1 MARMFDTLGFY
12 IMNVQHFDFF
22 TDNEFSNLER
32 YQTCKAMAK
41 GYAGNYK
48 TGQSRLMHARS
59 YCFSIVAAYWDTLA
73 KKQKSSIKMRA
84 VPHTVY
90 IEDIPCD
97 ARELAERTGELIAQ
111 FPAEDA
117 GYLIGSIYTVMLPSA
132 YRSEL
137 GAYYT
142 PPPLVARLLD
152 LAEKSGVDFSHA
164 SVIDPACGGGAFLAP
179 VAIRMLKKDKGSSPE
194 WMLRRI
200 SRRLKGIEIDP
211 FAAWMSLV
219 LLESVLMPL
228 CVKVKRRLPEDTII
242 VADALQQDKFSGYD
256 LVVGNPPYGRVTLDI
271 KTREKYSRSLFG
283 HANLYGLFTDL
294 AVRMVKEKTG
304 VIAFLTPTSF
314 LGGQYFTA
322 LRTLLTEKTTP
333 YALDFVTDRD
343 GVFDDVL
350 QETMLTA
357 FKAGEHKVRAQVSS
371 LVPKGLNKAKIEKIG
386 NVDIE
391 KGGAT
396 WLLPRV
402 KDDACFLNVL
412 KQMSTRLA
420 DLGYSVSTGQLVW
433 NRFKSQLRTTKG
445 KNSYPLVWAESIT
458 SAGFRFSADR
468 KNHVPYIDI
477 TPQQGFLVTKS
488 ECVLV
493 QRTTSKEQDRRILA
507 AILPQGF
514 KDETG
519 GVVVENHINIV
530 YSNGLFSAVRPDVID
545 MLLNS
550 HVVDRA
556 FRCISGS
563 VAVSAYELN
572 SIPLPSLEQVM
583 EIQSLI
589 DAGVHRRIIERTIA
603 GFYGVMIA

>member
-1 MARMFDTLGFY
+1 
-12 IMNVQHFDFF
+12 MNVQHFDFF
-22 TDNEFSNLER
+22 TDTELSNLER

-41 GYAGNYK
+41 GYANSYK
-48 TGQSRLMHARS
+48 TEQSRLMQARS
-59 YCFSIVAAYWDTLA
+59 YCSSIVAAYWDVLA
-73 KKQKSSIKMRA
+73 KKQKSNIKMRA

-90 IEDIPCD
+90 MEGLPCD
-97 ARELAERTGELIAQ
+97 ARELAERTGALVAR

-132 YRSEL
+132 YRSEM

-142 PPPLVARLLD
+142 PPPLVSRLLD

-179 VAIRMLKKDKGSSPE
+179 AALRMLKKDKGSSPE
-194 WMLRRI
+194 WIFRRI
-200 SRRLKGIEIDP
+200 SNRLKGIEIDP
-211 FAAWMSLV
+211 FAAWMSSV

-228 CVKVKRRLPEDTII
+228 CVKAKRRLPEDTII
-242 VADALQQDKFSGYD
+242 VGDALHHDHISGYD
-256 LVVGNPPYGRVTLDI
+256 LVIGNPPYGRVTLDI
-271 KTREKYSRSLFG
+271 QTREKYSRSLFG

-294 AVRMVKEKTG
+294 AVRMVKENTG
-304 VIAFLTPTSF
+304 VVAFLTPTSF

-333 YALDFVTDRD
+333 FAFDFVTDRD

-357 FKAGEHKVRAQVSS
+357 FRAGEHNIQAQVSS
-371 LVPKGLNKAKIEKIG
+371 LVPKGLNKAKIERIG
-386 NVDIE
+386 NVEIE

-402 KDDACFLNVL
+402 KDDARFLDKL
-412 KQMSTRLA
+412 KTMPMRLA
-420 DLGYSVSTGQLVW
+420 ELGYSVSTGQLVW

-445 KNSYPLVWAESIT
+445 KNSYPLIWAESIT
-458 SAGFRFSADR
+458 SEGFRFSADR

-477 TPQQGFLVTKS
+477 APRQDFLVTAS

-493 QRTTSKEQDRRILA
+493 QRTTSKEQDKRILA
-507 AILPQGF
+507 VILPQNF
-514 KDETG
+514 IDETG

-530 YSNGLFSAVRPDVID
+530 YSNGFFSAVNPETIAV
-545 MLLNS
+545 LLNS

-583 EIQSLI
+583 EIQSLL
-589 DAGVHRRIIERTIA
+589 DAGVHRQIIERTIA
-603 GFYGVMIA
+603 GFYGVMFA

>member
-1 MARMFDTLGFY
+1 
-12 IMNVQHFDFF
+12 MNVQHFDFF
-22 TDNEFSNLER
+22 TDTELSNLER

-41 GYAGNYK
+41 GYANSYK
-48 TGQSRLMHARS
+48 TEQSRLMQARS
-59 YCFSIVAAYWDTLA
+59 YCSSIVAAYWDVLA
-73 KKQKSSIKMRA
+73 KKQKSNIKMRA
-84 VPHTVY
+84 VPHAVY
-90 IEDIPCD
+90 MEGLPCD
-97 ARELAERTGELIAQ
+97 ARELAERTGALVAR

-132 YRSEL
+132 YRSEM

-142 PPPLVARLLD
+142 PPPLVSRLLD

-179 VAIRMLKKDKGSSPE
+179 AALRMLKKDKGSSPE
-194 WMLRRI
+194 WIFRRI
-200 SRRLKGIEIDP
+200 SNRLKGIEIDP
-211 FAAWMSLV
+211 FAAWMSSV

-228 CVKVKRRLPEDTII
+228 CVKAKRRLPEDTII
-242 VADALQQDKFSGYD
+242 VGDALQHDHISGYD
-256 LVVGNPPYGRVTLDI
+256 LVIGNPPYGRVTLDVQ
-271 KTREKYSRSLFG
+271 TREKYSRSLFG

-294 AVRMVKEKTG
+294 AVRMVKENTG
-304 VIAFLTPTSF
+304 VVAFLTPTSF

-333 YALDFVTDRD
+333 FAFDFVTDRD

-357 FKAGEHKVRAQVSS
+357 FRAGEHNVQAQVSS
-371 LVPKGLNKAKIEKIG
+371 LVPKGLNKAKIERIG
-386 NVDIE
+386 NVEIE

-402 KDDACFLNVL
+402 KDDARFLNKL
-412 KQMSTRLA
+412 KTMPMRLA
-420 DLGYSVSTGQLVW
+420 ELGYSVSTGQLVW

-445 KNSYPLVWAESIT
+445 KNSYPLIWAESIT
-458 SAGFRFSADR
+458 SEGFRFSADR

-477 TPQQGFLVTKS
+477 APRQDFLVTAS

-493 QRTTSKEQDRRILA
+493 QRTTSKEQDKRILA
-507 AILPQGF
+507 VILPQNF
-514 KDETG
+514 IDETG

-530 YSNGLFSAVRPDVID
+530 YSSGFFSAVNPETITV
-545 MLLNS
+545 LLNS

-583 EIQSLI
+583 EIQSLL
-589 DAGVHRRIIERTIA
+589 DAGVHRQIIERKIA
-603 GFYGVMIA
+603 GFYGVMFA

>member
-1 MARMFDTLGFY
+1 
-12 IMNVQHFDFF
+12 MNVQHFDFF
-22 TDNEFSNLER
+22 TDTELSNLER

-41 GYAGNYK
+41 GYANNYK
-48 TGQSRLMHARS
+48 TEQSRLMQARS
-59 YCFSIVAAYWDTLA
+59 YCSSIVAAYWDILA
-73 KKQKSSIKMRA
+73 KRQKSNIKMRA

-90 IEDIPCD
+90 LEGLSCD
-97 ARELAERTGELIAQ
+97 ARELAERTGGLIAR

-117 GYLIGSIYTVMLPSA
+117 GYLIGSIYTVMLPSV
-132 YRSEL
+132 YRSEM

-142 PPPLVARLLD
+142 PPPLVSRLLD

-164 SVIDPACGGGAFLAP
+164 TVIDPACGGGAFLAP
-179 VAIRMLKKDKGSSPE
+179 AALRMLKKDKGSSPE
-194 WMLRRI
+194 WIFRRI
-200 SRRLKGIEIDP
+200 SNRLKGIEIDP
-211 FAAWMSLV
+211 FAAWMSSV

-228 CVKVKRRLPEDTII
+228 CVKAKRRLPEDTII
-242 VADALQQDKFSGYD
+242 VGDALQHDHISGYD
-256 LVVGNPPYGRVTLDI
+256 LVIGNPPYGRVTLDI
-271 KTREKYSRSLFG
+271 LTREKYSRSLFG

-294 AVRMVKEKTG
+294 AVRMVKENTG
-304 VIAFLTPTSF
+304 VVAFLTPTSF

-333 YALDFVTDRD
+333 FAFDFVADRD

-357 FKAGEHKVRAQVSS
+357 FKAGEHSFHAQVSS
-371 LVPKGLNKAKIEKIG
+371 LIPKGLNKAKIERIG
-386 NVDIE
+386 NVEIE

-402 KDDACFLNVL
+402 KDDARFLDKL
-412 KQMSTRLA
+412 KTMPMRLA
-420 DLGYSVSTGQLVW
+420 ELGYSVSTGQLVW

-445 KNSYPLVWAESIT
+445 KNSYPLIWAESIT

-477 TPQQGFLVTKS
+477 APRQNFLVTAS

-493 QRTTSKEQDRRILA
+493 QRTTSKEQDKRILA
-507 AILPQGF
+507 VILPQKF
-514 KDETG
+514 IDETG

-530 YSNGLFSAVRPDVID
+530 HSNGLFSAVKPEAIAV
-545 MLLNS
+545 LLNS
-550 HVVDRA
+550 QVVDRA

-583 EIQSLI
+583 EIQSLL
-589 DAGVHRRIIERTIA
+589 DAGVHKQIIERTIA
-603 GFYGVMIA
+603 GFYGVMFA

>member
-1 MARMFDTLGFY
+1 
-12 IMNVQHFDFF
+12 MNVQHFDFF
-22 TDNEFSNLER
+22 TDTELSNLER

-41 GYAGNYK
+41 GYASTYK
-48 TGQSRLMHARS
+48 TERSRLMQARS
-59 YCFSIVAAYWDTLA
+59 FCSSIVSAYWNTLA

-90 IEDIPCD
+90 MDEVLCD
-97 ARELAERTGELIAQ
+97 ARELAERTGALIAR

-132 YRSEL
+132 YRAEI

-142 PPPLVARLLD
+142 PPPLVSRLLD
-152 LAEKSGVDFSHA
+152 LAEQSGVDFSHA
-164 SVIDPACGGGAFLAP
+164 TVIDPACGGGAFLAP
-179 VAIRMLKKDKGSSPE
+179 AAIRMLKKDKGSSPE
-194 WMLRRI
+194 WILRRI

-211 FAAWMSLV
+211 FAAWMSAV

-228 CVKVKRRLPEDTII
+228 CIKARRRLPEDTII
-242 VADALQQDKFSGYD
+242 VGDALQQDHISGYD
-256 LVVGNPPYGRVTLDI
+256 LVIGNPPYGRVTLDI
-271 KTREKYSRSLFG
+271 ETREKYSRSLFG

-294 AVRMVKEKTG
+294 AIRMVKENTG
-304 VIAFLTPTSF
+304 VVAFLTPTSF

-322 LRTLLTEKTTP
+322 LRTLLAEKTTP
-333 YALDFVTDRD
+333 FAFDFVADRD

-350 QETMLTA
+350 QETMLTT
-357 FKAGEHKVRAQVSS
+357 FKAGDHKVRALVSS

-386 NVDIE
+386 NVEIE

-396 WLLPRV
+396 WLLPRA
-402 KDDACFLNVL
+402 KDDVRFLKML
-412 KQMSTRLA
+412 KSMPMRLSE
-420 DLGYSVSTGQLVW
+420 LGYAVSTGQLVW

-477 TPQQGFLVTKS
+477 APRQDFLVTTS

-507 AILPQGF
+507 AILPQKF
-514 KDETG
+514 IDETG

-530 YSNGLFSAVRPDVID
+530 YSNGLFSAVRPEVIEI
-545 MLLNS
+545 LLNS
-550 HVVDRA
+550 QVVDRA

-583 EIQSLI
+583 EIQSLL

-603 GFYGVMIA
+603 GFYGVMFA

>member
-1 MARMFDTLGFY
+1 
-12 IMNVQHFDFF
+12 MNVQHFDFF
-22 TDNEFSNLER
+22 TDSDLSNLER

-41 GYAGNYK
+41 GYASTYK
-48 TGQSRLMHARS
+48 TEQSRLMQARS
-59 YCFSIVAAYWDTLA
+59 FCSNIVSAYWDTLA
-73 KKQKSSIKMRA
+73 RKLKSNIKMRA

-90 IEDIPCD
+90 MEDILCD
-97 ARELAERTGELIAQ
+97 ARELAERTGELIAR

-132 YRSEL
+132 YRAEM

-142 PPPLVARLLD
+142 PPPLVSRLLD
-152 LAEKSGVDFSHA
+152 LAEQSGVDFSHA
-164 SVIDPACGGGAFLAP
+164 TVIDPACGGGAFLAP

-194 WMLRRI
+194 WILRRI
-200 SRRLKGIEIDP
+200 SCRLKGIEIDP
-211 FAAWMSLV
+211 FAAWMSSV

-228 CVKVKRRLPEDTII
+228 CVKAKRRLPHDTII
-242 VADALQQDKFSGYD
+242 VGDALQQEHIFGYD
-256 LVVGNPPYGRVTLDI
+256 LVIGNPPYGRVTLDI
-271 KTREKYSRSLFG
+271 KMREKYSRSLFG

-294 AVRMVKEKTG
+294 AIRMVKENTG

-333 YALDFVTDRD
+333 FAFDFVADRD

-357 FKAGEHKVRAQVSS
+357 FKAGDHKIRALVSS

-386 NVDIE
+386 SVEVE

-396 WLLPRV
+396 WLLPRG
-402 KDDACFLNVL
+402 KDDARFLKML
-412 KQMSTRLA
+412 KSMPMRLA
-420 DLGYSVSTGQLVW
+420 ELGYSVSTGKLVW
-433 NRFKSQLRTTKG
+433 NRFKSQLRATKG

-477 TPQQGFLVTKS
+477 VPRQDFLVTTS

-493 QRTTSKEQDRRILA
+493 QRTTSKEQERRILA
-507 AILPQGF
+507 AILPQKF
-514 KDETG
+514 IDENG

-530 YSNGLFSAVRPDVID
+530 YSNGLFSAVRPEVIEV
-545 MLLNS
+545 LLNS

-583 EIQSLI
+583 EIQALL
-589 DAGVHRRIIERTIA
+589 DAGVDRRIIERTIA
-603 GFYGVMIA
+603 GFYGVMFA